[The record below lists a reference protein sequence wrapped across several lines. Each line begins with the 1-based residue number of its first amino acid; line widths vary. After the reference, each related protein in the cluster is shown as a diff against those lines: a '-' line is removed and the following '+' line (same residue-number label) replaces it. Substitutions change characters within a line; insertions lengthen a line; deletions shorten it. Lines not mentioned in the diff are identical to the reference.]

1 MTVNIFCFFMKF
13 QLIKIFHGLHFADV
27 HLYRD
32 ILSKLVDAILLNRIY
47 ERPPR
52 VFKQTA

>member
-1 MTVNIFCFFMKF
+1 MKF

-27 HLYRD
+27 HLYQD
-32 ILSKLVDAILLNRIY
+32 ILSKFVDAILLNRIY

-52 VFKQTA
+52 VFKQTAEGD